1 MFECIPCAHEC
12 LNVFFMHMNVWM
24 YSLCTWMFECILCA
38 HNYDISQVLEEL
50 YNILTGE
57 SDKGLRAIEKSN
69 R

>member
-1 MFECIPCAHEC
+1 
-12 LNVFFMHMNVWM
+12 
-24 YSLCTWMFECILCA
+24 MFECILCA
-38 HNYDISQVLEEL
+38 HNYDISPVLEEL